1 MYSEFREGSK
11 TTLANQN
18 TLKSPYLIILSFIW
32 LLFPL
37 GMKFMM
43 WMSAHSMSTSLSF
56 TNYLY

>member
-1 MYSEFREGSK
+1 MYSEFREDSK

-18 TLKSPYLIILSFIW
+18 TLESPYLRIFSFIW
-32 LLFPL
+32 LFPL

-56 TNYLY
+56 NNYLY